1 MNKIRVLNDNM
12 INLVSAGEVIERP
25 ASVVKELVENS
36 IDAGSSSVSIEIK
49 NGGKKL
55 IRVIDNGSGISRN
68 DIRLAFINHA
78 TSKISKESDLDEI
91 LTLGFRG
98 EALPSISSISKVD
111 LTSYFDGEQFGSH
124 YRIEGGQEIFLKDS
138 PQCKGSSISIWDL
151 FYNTPVRMK
160 FLKKDSTE
168 SGYIKTM
175 VDHIILS
182 HPEIS
187 FKFIKDGKLI
197 VSSIGDGKLDSV
209 VIRVFGREFFGNLLN
224 VNYESSEIHIK
235 GFISKPS
242 TSNLGSKIRSV
253 FINGRWIKD
262 KIISDSVEI
271 ALNKECQ
278 FPKVSYILYIKIN
291 PHLIDVNVHPTKSE
305 VRFQNEKLIFES
317 VYNAIREC
325 ILNYRENLF
334 KLTKIQI
341 PKIEKEKKIEYD
353 ILCDVSAI
361 PSSTVFNHKSDYQI
375 NSNIKNNI
383 KNSEQKPKI
392 DTSSAM
398 NNYKFD
404 INKTL
409 KFKYEN
415 SSFINDELKIIGEI
429 FECFLIVQ
437 YDNEVILVD
446 KHAAHERIIFEKLN
460 SQSYNSDSQVLF
472 SSVTVN
478 LSQKDYDIILSNIE
492 LISKIGYKIEDF
504 GFGKLI
510 VREIP
515 IYLNKSD
522 IVNSLCEIADFISKS
537 KSCVELDELKSVYA
551 KIACKSAI
559 KAGTNSSISEIKS
572 LIKKLIE
579 LKITNCPHGRP
590 IYLSFNKNDIYKKF
604 LRNI

>member
-12 INLVSAGEVIERP
+12 INLVSAGEVVERP

-36 IDAGSSSVSIEIK
+36 IDAGSSSISIEIK

-68 DIRLAFINHA
+68 DVRLAFINHA
-78 TSKISKESDLDEI
+78 TSKIFKASDLDEI

-111 LTSYFDGEQFGSH
+111 LVSYFDGEELGYH

-151 FYNTPVRMK
+151 FYNTPARMK

-182 HPEIS
+182 HPEIA

-197 VSSIGDGKLDSV
+197 VSSIGDGKLDSA
-209 VIRVFGREFFGNLLN
+209 VIRVFGREFFNNLLS
-224 VNYESSEIHIK
+224 VIYESDEIK
-235 GFISKPS
+235 VRGFISNPS
-242 TSNLGSKIRSV
+242 VSNSGSKVRSI
-253 FINGRWIKD
+253 FLNGRWIKD
-262 KIISDSVEI
+262 KIISDSIEI
-271 ALNKECQ
+271 ALNQECQ
-278 FPKVSYILYIKIN
+278 STKVSYILYITIP
-291 PHLIDVNVHPTKSE
+291 PHLVDVNVHPTKSE

-325 ILNYRENLF
+325 ISNHKNNLF

-341 PKIEKEKKIEYD
+341 PKVEEKIESD
-353 ILCDVSAI
+353 ILCDVPVI
-361 PSSTVFNHKSDYQI
+361 PTQKVDLTNNQSEQQI
-375 NSNIKNNI
+375 IPKIDNNI
-383 KNSEQKPKI
+383 KNYEQKPKVDNLPKIKKYKLDI
-392 DTSSAM
+392 D
-398 NNYKFD
+398 
-404 INKTL
+404 KTL
-409 KFKYEN
+409 KFRYEN
-415 SSFINDELKIIGEI
+415 SSFIDELRIIGEI
-429 FECFLIVQ
+429 FECFLIIQ
-437 YDNEVILVD
+437 HKDEIILVD

-460 SQSYNSDSQVLF
+460 SQSYHSDSQVLF

-478 LSQKDYDIILSNIE
+478 LSQKDYDIILSNME
-492 LISKIGYKIEDF
+492 LIGKIGYKIEDF
-504 GFGKLI
+504 GFGKII

-522 IVNSLCEIADFISKS
+522 VGNSLCEIADFISKS
-537 KSCVELDELKSVYA
+537 KSCLKLDDLKSIYA
-551 KIACKSAI
+551 SIACKSAI
-559 KAGTNSSISEIKS
+559 KAGVNSSIMEIKS

-590 IYLSFNKNDIYKKF
+590 IYISVSKNEVYKKF